1 MQLKDDE
8 SLDDDGPLPLPASTR
23 KSGEA
28 VRLDDIDR
36 RILAILVDDARV
48 SYSTLSKQV
57 GLSRVSVKERVSE
70 LKRKGVIERFTVQI
84 LAKHLGKPLPV
95 FFDIKFSPEYLEQ
108 AAQKISDHP
117 DIVIVYQMS
126 GLNALH
132 VHGFFADID
141 EVSNFANMYV
151 AKIPGVQGI
160 ASEFLFKRYKSD
172 RSLLV

>member
-1 MQLKDDE
+1 MGTAE
-8 SLDDDGPLPLPASTR
+8 GPLPRSAGAR
-23 KSGEA
+23 KSDDT

-36 RILAILVDDARV
+36 KILSILVNDARIP
-48 SYSTLSKQV
+48 YSTLCEQV

-95 FFDIKFSPEYLEQ
+95 FFDIKFTPELLED
-108 AAQKISDHP
+108 AAQTIADHP

-141 EVSNFANMYV
+141 EVSAFVNTYV
-151 AKIPGVQGI
+151 SRIPGVQGI
-160 ASEFLFKRYKSD
+160 ASEFLFKRFKSD